1 MQLYYIGLALVL
13 QLTILKNKIKMNNTK
28 ILKDELDTIVSN
40 ARKALFDYIIK
51 VMSKMGIKEINF
63 SKPIEFPN
71 DWDEDN
77 YYMTVVTGLTL
88 YDKNDIWVK
97 VDDDGSYD
105 EEKIQLY
112 SIDEI
117 IVMASKLTKQ

>member
-1 MQLYYIGLALVL
+1 
-13 QLTILKNKIKMNNTK
+13 MNNTK